1 MFWFW
6 TMHAGWV
13 QNKTHEKSYLRA
25 DDKRCKL
32 CSLYYLVMRIT
43 EKERATRERNSP
55 NETAKGSVVA
65 RCSTWPDKRKPEEG
79 LEKSPHN
86 RDIDHFVEEDTQLG
100 PRGASYVPL
109 TAR

>member
-1 MFWFW
+1 
-6 TMHAGWV
+6 
-13 QNKTHEKSYLRA
+13 
-25 DDKRCKL
+25 
-32 CSLYYLVMRIT
+32 MRIT

-100 PRGASYVPL
+100 PRGARSIVCSLGSISNAPVEL
-109 TAR
+109 

>member
-1 MFWFW
+1 
-6 TMHAGWV
+6 
-13 QNKTHEKSYLRA
+13 
-25 DDKRCKL
+25 
-32 CSLYYLVMRIT
+32 MRIT

-65 RCSTWPDKRKPEEG
+65 RCSTWPDKRKPEER

-100 PRGASYVPL
+100 TRGASYVPL
-109 TAR
+109 AQQCTCGTLILSICTQDPNQFVGLTAPL